1 MQDFCRS
8 IIEISKQGKQYLIQ
22 YSQPFLLLIHPD
34 IASGAQHN
42 EVAIPAICC
51 KCRGADLI
59 SYRIIGIVENV
70 DTSQQKRSNTGCQ
83 QCIDADFFLLYLILG
98 SQPFISFV
106 DDDGCQQEN
115 ENMLPGT
122 VFYQEI
128 SDAVIHRSVIRIPTG
143 PITQEQKN
151 GNQTDKKYSQQ
162 NTVYFFH

>member
-1 MQDFCRS
+1 MYRCR
-8 IIEISKQGKQYLIQ
+8 
-22 YSQPFLLLIHPD
+22 
-34 IASGAQHN
+34 
-42 EVAIPAICC
+42 
-51 KCRGADLI
+51 
-59 SYRIIGIVENV
+59 
-70 DTSQQKRSNTGCQ
+70 
-83 QCIDADFFLLYLILG
+83 FFLLYLILG

-143 PITQEQKN
+143 PVTQDQKN

-162 NTVYFFH
+162 NTVYFSINVPSFLSYSST

>member
-1 MQDFCRS
+1 MYRCR
-8 IIEISKQGKQYLIQ
+8 
-22 YSQPFLLLIHPD
+22 
-34 IASGAQHN
+34 
-42 EVAIPAICC
+42 
-51 KCRGADLI
+51 
-59 SYRIIGIVENV
+59 
-70 DTSQQKRSNTGCQ
+70 
-83 QCIDADFFLLYLILG
+83 FFLIYLILG

-143 PITQEQKN
+143 PVTQDQKN

-162 NTVYFFH
+162 NTVYFSINVPSFYLIVPHNFCHRHILPAFHSHIPVSVLPLPEIAVQRLHAFLSVRRKRSAFPWAASGDTILYW